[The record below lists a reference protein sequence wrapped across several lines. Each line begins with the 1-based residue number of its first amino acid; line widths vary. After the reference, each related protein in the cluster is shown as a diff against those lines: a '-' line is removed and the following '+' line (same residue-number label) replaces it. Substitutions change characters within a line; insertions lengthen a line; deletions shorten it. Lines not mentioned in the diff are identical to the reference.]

1 MLINLME
8 KEVMHVTDGILKTM
22 DDMCKCEKCK
32 LDIVAISLN
41 NLKPHYVVSE
51 KGEVYSKVNNMNY
64 QFNTDIVAAVTK
76 AIELVKNSPRHD

>member
-8 KEVMHVTDGILKTM
+8 KEVMHVTDSILKNM
-22 DDMCKCEKCK
+22 DDMCRCEKCK

-76 AIELVKNSPRHD
+76 AIELVKNNPRHS